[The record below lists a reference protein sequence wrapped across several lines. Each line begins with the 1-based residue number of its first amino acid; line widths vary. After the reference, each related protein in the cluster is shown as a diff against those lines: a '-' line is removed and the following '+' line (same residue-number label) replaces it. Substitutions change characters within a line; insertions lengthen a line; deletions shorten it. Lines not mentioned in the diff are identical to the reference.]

1 MLYLGMLLVAI
12 YSLTPFLW
20 AISTSLK
27 SEDELFGP
35 ARLIPRNPSLENYL
49 TLLSDGGFLRA
60 FGNSVV
66 VAGGS
71 ALLALFAGSFAAYAL
86 GRLRFRGKIPML
98 YAVLA
103 MTGTPLENHLGELWA
118 QLDAVEPGVLGDP
131 ELAWIGL
138 TILLIGSIIA
148 VPGLAIATAPAVFVA
163 EAENSIESDAAAIYD
178 TEIRNLPSPERPN
191 TTLYLLAPSEDPG
204 SLRVLAVYEI
214 DFVPV
219 SSPAGTYASAR
230 RYKNGTLTHYY
241 DIFYE
246 GGPGSLPVPSFV
258 AFETTSR
265 AAVAEGTAIDRFKI
279 ADWSPFYFVWL
290 PDPAINPHKIAN
302 ASPVAA
308 ASSPRSAYEHLGP
321 RSSLSLVAPI
331 FPNL

>member
-1 MLYLGMLLVAI
+1 MLVAI
-12 YSLTPFLW
+12 SLCAVFMGAATLVFGSITANSKRLSSLVEVTIGEAAKENFYGQSGETVRVYQAPNYGKASFALLFLEHLRDDFRD
-20 AISTSLK
+20 ATIVHCLPRSLANTVRP
-27 SEDELFGP
+27 E
-35 ARLIPRNPSLENYL
+35 
-49 TLLSDGGFLRA
+49 FLRYEAGDVGSTRPAPRLDTPEA
-60 FGNSVV
+60 FRRF
-66 VAGGS
+66 
-71 ALLALFAGSFAAYAL
+71 LLT
-86 GRLRFRGKIPML
+86 
-98 YAVLA
+98 V
-103 MTGTPLENHLGELWA
+103 
-118 QLDAVEPGVLGDP
+118 
-131 ELAWIGL
+131 
-138 TILLIGSIIA
+138 
-148 VPGLAIATAPAVFVA
+148 
-163 EAENSIESDAAAIYD
+163 ESDAAAIYD
-178 TEIRNLPSPERPN
+178 SEIRNLPSPERPN

-246 GGPGSLPVPSFV
+246 GGPGSLPIPSFV